1 MGEDHINDKK
11 ESQSSL
17 FELIGIPFFLF
28 RFTLLDGTPGTI
40 YFFIAI

>member
-17 FELIGIPFFLF
+17 FELIGIPFYPISFYIF
-28 RFTLLDGTPGTI
+28 
-40 YFFIAI
+40 